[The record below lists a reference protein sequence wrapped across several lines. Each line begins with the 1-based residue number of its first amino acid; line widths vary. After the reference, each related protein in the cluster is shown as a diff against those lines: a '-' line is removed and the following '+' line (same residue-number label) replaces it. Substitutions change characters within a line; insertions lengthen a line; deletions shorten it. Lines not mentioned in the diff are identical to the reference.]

1 MRLDAVN
8 DAFPV
13 RARAASPRHGARAD
27 EAGTSFTAVAQ
38 ALDESRGVP
47 PVSGSDRPGDA
58 AAAKLMELLLAHS
71 LREMLPDTGE
81 GEGGLAFAIWR
92 GLLADVLAERAA
104 PAMAEGPFGAS
115 VARAGGAGSQ

>member
-8 DAFPV
+8 DACPV
-13 RARAASPRHGARAD
+13 RAREASARPGVRAGDFGA
-27 EAGTSFTAVAQ
+27 SFTVVAQ
-38 ALDESRGVP
+38 APDESRGVP
-47 PVSGSDRPGDA
+47 PLSGSDRPGNA

-81 GEGGLAFAIWR
+81 GEGGLAFATWR
-92 GLLADVLAERAA
+92 GLLADVLAEKTA